1 LITKTDRKPISGARS
16 RPSQNG
22 DIVGLKVRGAV
33 WVSSF
38 VWLAIGCATRHLQ
51 PLDQAALRASRP
63 RTLAVAADRSPAMT
77 AEGPAKEGIQAYMVT
92 PWLLGPAAGLIGTAA
107 ALGRD
112 EKANHRR
119 ARWMKGCGLGDPVE
133 EIRDTLAEDL
143 AERLS
148 LELLESDRRTK
159 AKDPGDVIKDYP
171 GADLI
176 LDIRT
181 TRWGIH
187 RIRTSNSDGK
197 VRFAVGYD
205 GSIRLIDARTRAVVA
220 DADCS
225 VQFSNGDDPPTIT
238 ELLEDDCALLDKG
251 LALSA
256 ETCVKRHRAALG
268 LK

>member
-1 LITKTDRKPISGARS
+1 
-16 RPSQNG
+16 
-22 DIVGLKVRGAV
+22 VELKVRGAV
-33 WVSSF
+33 WLSSF
-38 VWLAIGCATRHLQ
+38 VCVSSGVLSSACATKRLP

-63 RTLAVAADRSPAMT
+63 RTLAVVADRSPVMT
-77 AEGPAKEGIQAYMVT
+77 AEGPAKDGALANV
-92 PWLLGPAAGLIGTAA
+92 GPVIMYGLWGAAIVE
-107 ALGRD
+107 GRD

-119 ARWMKGCGLGDPVE
+119 ARWMKGCGIDDPVV
-133 EIRDTLAEDL
+133 EIRDTLADDL
-143 AERLS
+143 AETLS
-148 LELLESDRRTK
+148 LEVLESDRRTK
-159 AKDPGDVIKDYP
+159 AKDPDDVIKDYP

-187 RIRTSNSDGK
+187 RIKTSSSDTK

-205 GSIRLIDARTRAVVA
+205 GSVRLIDARTRAVIA

-256 ETCVKRHRAALG
+256 ETCVKRHRASLG
-268 LK
+268 LE